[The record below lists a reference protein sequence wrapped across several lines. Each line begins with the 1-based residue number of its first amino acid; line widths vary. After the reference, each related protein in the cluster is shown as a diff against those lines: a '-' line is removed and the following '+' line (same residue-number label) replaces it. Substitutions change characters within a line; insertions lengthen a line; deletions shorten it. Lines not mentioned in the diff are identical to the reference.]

1 MKKIG
6 IILALLALAGSVA
19 LAQDAKPEGKHHGK
33 KDCSAV
39 EAAQKRTDFMADRY
53 GLSDQQKT
61 DLFELNL
68 KQAEKKAHCKKGQKP
83 EFDPQN
89 APKPD
94 GQFPKDAPK
103 DGQRPPQGGP
113 QGGQGFHHGGPHP
126 GGPGMGPRPMQPT
139 DNEKAELKAEQKAYK
154 KAVKK
159 IFTRDQFKQFKK
171 DLKAQEK
178 HRK

>member
-6 IILALLALAGSVA
+6 MILALLAIAGSVA
-19 LAQDAKPEGKHHGK
+19 MAQDAKPEGKHHGK

-103 DGQRPPQGGP
+103 DGQRPPQGG
-113 QGGQGFHHGGPHP
+113 QGFHHGGPHP
-126 GGPGMGPRPMQPT
+126 GGPGMGPRPMPPT
-139 DNEKAELKAEQKAYK
+139 DNEKAQLKAEQKAYK

>member
-83 EFDPQN
+83 
-89 APKPD
+89 
-94 GQFPKDAPK
+94 